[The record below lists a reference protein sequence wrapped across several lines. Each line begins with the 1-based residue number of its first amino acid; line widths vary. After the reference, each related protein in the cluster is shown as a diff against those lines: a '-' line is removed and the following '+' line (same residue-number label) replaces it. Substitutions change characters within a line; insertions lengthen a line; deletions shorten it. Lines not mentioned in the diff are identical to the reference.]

1 LFISSI
7 SSVSFVAFHTDRINL
22 SPFTKDFREMPT
34 GGQGGGSQFGFAINI
49 WLGIYKKVPYYSLNW
64 PLLKA
69 PILVVK
75 ASISAQVA
83 QE

>member
-1 LFISSI
+1 
-7 SSVSFVAFHTDRINL
+7 
-22 SPFTKDFREMPT
+22 MPT

-75 ASISAQVA
+75 ASISSQVA